1 MAQWTNLQ
9 RIEKFQNRTR
19 LYITCG
25 KSGGLYLAEPGLT
38 AGWQFGRQNLG
49 EARDFQC
56 LLQIEIFDFSLCLAK
71 VLHYFNNFDALQT
84 LFFKINT
91 ATRLFYGV

>member
-1 MAQWTNLQ
+1 MTQ
-9 RIEKFQNRTR
+9 
-19 LYITCG
+19 LYINCE

-38 AGWQFGRQNLG
+38 AGWQAGRQNLG

-56 LLQIEIFDFSLCLAK
+56 LLQIEIFDFSLCFAK

-84 LFFKINT
+84 LFSGKYCYKVVLWSVNFGE
-91 ATRLFYGV
+91 AL